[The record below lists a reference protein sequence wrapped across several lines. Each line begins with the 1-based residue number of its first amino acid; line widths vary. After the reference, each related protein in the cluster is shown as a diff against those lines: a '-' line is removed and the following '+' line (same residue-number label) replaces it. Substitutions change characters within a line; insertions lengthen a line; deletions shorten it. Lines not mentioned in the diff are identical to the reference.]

1 MRLRDYVR
9 KIEPCK
15 VCEQYTGGVFG
26 CPGNYE
32 GLEHV
37 SNYCEGGSKFHSTRE
52 EMCRKCWDREFEEK
66 EPERKVEI
74 DVNDVIIAVA
84 TLCMKKEER
93 EKTLNTFKVF
103 EKYGV
108 KPMDAIKLMEEVR
121 EVMK

>member
-1 MRLRDYVR
+1 MRLRDCIAEKY
-9 KIEPCK
+9 PDK
-15 VCEQYTGGVFG
+15 VGSMFVGGVRA
-26 CPGNYE
+26 CPSDYKETKHIGDFCDNCNANDE
-32 GLEHV
+32 K
-37 SNYCEGGSKFHSTRE
+37 CTA
-52 EMCRKCWDREFEEK
+52 CWDREFKEN
-66 EPERKVEI
+66 EPERKVEV

-108 KPMDAIKLMEEVR
+108 KPMDAIKLMEELR

>member
-1 MRLRDYVR
+1 MTLRDYV
-9 KIEPCK
+9 KEKYPNK
-15 VCEQYTGGVFG
+15 VDYRFIGGIFG
-26 CPGNYE
+26 CPKNYPELKHMSDLCGGNGGYE
-32 GLEHV
+32 
-37 SNYCEGGSKFHSTRE
+37 YCSS
-52 EMCRKCWDREFEEK
+52 CWDREFEEK
-66 EPERKVEI
+66 EPERKVEV

-108 KPMDAIKLMEEVR
+108 KPMDAIKLMDELR

>member
-1 MRLRDYVR
+1 MKLRDCIAEKY
-9 KIEPCK
+9 PSK
-15 VCEQYTGGVFG
+15 VDVVYIGGVSG
-26 CPGNYE
+26 CPTDYKEISHMGK
-32 GLEHV
+32 L
-37 SNYCEGGSKFHSTRE
+37 CGGDKCSDLFCHTCWSRE
-52 EMCRKCWDREFEEK
+52 LKEK

-108 KPMDAIKLMEEVR
+108 KPMDAIKLMGELR

>member
-1 MRLRDYVR
+1 MTLRDYV
-9 KIEPCK
+9 KEKYPEK
-15 VCEQYTGGVFG
+15 TGNDFYGGVYS
-26 CPGNYE
+26 CPDWYKE
-32 GLEHV
+32 LAHIK
-37 SNYCEGGSKFHSTRE
+37 SLCSSKECCNDELCTA
-52 EMCRKCWDREFEEK
+52 CWSRRFVEK
-66 EPERKVEI
+66 EPKHKVEI

-108 KPMDAIKLMEEVR
+108 KPMDAIKLMEELR